1 MKKLK
6 VLSLILAFTML
17 FGMTSF
23 AAEPTEQE
31 IAVLLNQ
38 IGLLTGDGNGYNLD
52 GQLTRAEA
60 ATFIVKLLG
69 REDTVLESPSFYGMT
84 PFTDVSSDEWYA
96 PFVGYCSMNKIISG
110 FPDNTFRANELLTE
124 KAFLSMVL
132 KSLKYTDADYN
143 WETVFSTAY
152 GKGVV
157 TDLSY
162 MMRVE
167 DDTLDRGK
175 VLKIMYD
182 SLSLYDKNGTMT
194 LLDGLITN
202 GVVSQAKAQSLG
214 LVKKDATKT
223 SIVSAVATGAKE
235 ITVTLNESVASLITS
250 QVSVIKTSNSQ
261 VVAVTGISQNGKT
274 LTVQLDTSIADQAF
288 NITLLNVKDL
298 ENYVINSISSNG
310 TSFEAPEV
318 TSDYFKVK
326 TVEGVSKNK
335 VNIYFTQPVNINAT
349 LVLHY
354 EILREGQPFVAGTYN
369 DMEAAVMGDV
379 DNGVSLWIKNGT
391 FETGVQYTVN
401 VHGSLVSAYDSNLN
415 NGLDMSVNFIG
426 KGTSNSTLG
435 VDDVRAIST
444 DTVRIVFNQD
454 VDRSIATNIT
464 NYAFKNTSNNSNSAV
479 LSATM
484 SSTDEAKNRTVDLR
498 VLNMSSNTNYEL
510 TILNARDA
518 FKSSTLTN
526 ATYSVVGEVFTN
538 SKIKLEYV
546 QPVSSTKLYFYF
558 DKPINPASAAANIIG
573 VNDVLALYSPGY
585 DNRLTVYLDKDH
597 PIVEGTSYTIQIAS
611 GIIESNGQTQV
622 STLFYTFTGVTVE
635 EPDLQIADVRF
646 VAENKVKVEFSSEV
660 SASNAAS
667 QYKLQ
672 YKNENGHDVSITAD
686 SINYIDAK
694 TAVMSFSNL
703 PNETY
708 TMTAYGIVDPS
719 NQYTTSLITASVHK
733 E

>member
-1 MKKLK
+1 MKKFK
-6 VLSLILAFTML
+6 ILSLILAFTML
-17 FGMTSF
+17 FGMISF

-31 IAVLLNQ
+31 IAVVLNQ

-69 REDTVLESPSFYGMT
+69 REETVLESPSFYGMT

-110 FPDNTFRANELLTE
+110 FPDNTFRANEPLTE

-143 WETVFSTAY
+143 WDSVFSTAY

-202 GVVSQAKAQSLG
+202 GVVTQTKAQSLG

-223 SIVSAVATGAKE
+223 TIVSAVATGAKE
-235 ITVTLNESVASLITS
+235 ITVTLNESVASLLTS

-261 VVAVTGISQNGKT
+261 AVAVTGISQNGKT
-274 LTVQLDTSIADQAF
+274 ITVQVDTSLAGQTF
-288 NITLLNVKDL
+288 NLTLLNVKDL
-298 ENYVINSISSNG
+298 ESYVTKSLTANVS
-310 TSFEAPEV
+310 SFEQPDV
-318 TSDYFKVK
+318 TSDYFKIK

-335 VNIYFTQPVNINAT
+335 VNVYFTQPVNINAT

-354 EILREGQPFVAGTYN
+354 EILKNGQPFVAGTYN

-379 DNGVSLWIKNGT
+379 DNGVSLWIKNDV
-391 FETGVQYTVN
+391 FETGVQYTVK
-401 VHGSLVSAYDSNLN
+401 VRGSLVSAYDSNLN
-415 NGLDMSVNFIG
+415 NGLDMSADFIG
-426 KGTSNSTLG
+426 KGSSNSTLG
-435 VDDVRAIST
+435 VDDIRAISN
-444 DTVRIVFNQD
+444 DTVRIVFSQD

-464 NYAFKNTSNNSNSAV
+464 NYAFKNISTNSNSAV
-479 LSATM
+479 LSASM
-484 SSTDEAKNRTVDLR
+484 SETGEAKNRTVDLR
-498 VLNMSSNTNYEL
+498 VLNMSSNTSYEL
-510 TILNARDA
+510 KILNARDA
-518 FKSSTLTN
+518 FKSSTI
-526 ATYSVVGEVFTN
+526 TN
-538 SKIKLEYV
+538 STYTVEGEIFTSSKVKLEYV

-558 DKPINPASAAANIIG
+558 DKPIHPASAAANIIG

-585 DNRLTVYLDKDH
+585 NNRLTVYLDKDH
-597 PIVEGTSYTIQIAS
+597 PIKEGTSYTIQIAS
-611 GIIESNGQTQV
+611 GIIESDGQTQV
-622 STLFYTFTGVTVE
+622 STLIYTFQGVTVI
-635 EPDLQIADVRF
+635 EPDLQIADARF
-646 VAENKVKVEFSSEV
+646 VSENKVKIEFSSEV

-672 YKNENGHDVSITAD
+672 YKNDAGHDVSITAD
-686 SINYIDAK
+686 SINYIDSK
-694 TAVMSFSNL
+694 TAVLSFSNI
-703 PNETY
+703 PNESY
-708 TMTAYGIVDPS
+708 TITAYGIIDPS
-719 NQYTTSLITASVHK
+719 NQYTTSLITAEVHK